1 MEETR
6 VNGRM
11 IDPKTA
17 KRHRERRNKSHIE
30 FKKKKKQKNLTDS
43 NIGILIKNPQTSKIT
58 I

>member
-11 IDPKTA
+11 VDPKTA
-17 KRHRERRNKSHIE
+17 KRNREKTKDTIE
-30 FKKKKKQKNLTDS
+30 FKKKQKNLTDS